1 MYVKDSIIEAQI
13 EKDLKKQHIK
23 GRIKEIEHQLK
34 LRSEGKSKY
43 SGLRKRLKR
52 LRGNLNLLLLD

>member
-13 EKDLKKQHIK
+13 QKDLKIQQLE

-34 LRSEGKSKY
+34 LTSHGKNMDSN
-43 SGLRKRLKR
+43 LRERLKRLKR
-52 LRGNLNLLLLD
+52 ELDLLLD